1 MRWLKKREFIVYSYL
16 AIKYGGET
24 VSAID
29 TIYEVKKTFRTTT
42 RTAKNIVKRLVRAG
56 YLIKIDNN
64 NLRVRELNDV
74 FAELIFSYVHRR
86 AIRTSTSNR

>member
-1 MRWLKKREFIVYSYL
+1 MRWLKKREFIIYSYL

-24 VSAID
+24 VSTID

-42 RTAKNIVKRLVRAG
+42 RTAKNIIKRLVRAE

-64 NLRVRELNDV
+64 NLKVRELNDTLT
-74 FAELIFSYVHRR
+74 ELICSYIHRR
-86 AIRTSTSNR
+86 AIRTSTGGR